1 MRAAVLTIAV
11 IALGLAGCK
20 TDGKEDKPK
29 VALTSEADPITT
41 GSIRAPERVEAR
53 DGGGGDDEV
62 RGWARERG
70 IAMPASDRLPYCHGF
85 GCEFKTAVP
94 FTEADIAHL
103 KRLFDGHRASP
114 SDERVAIDLADRWW
128 EKKADSV
135 IGAPPDRRGSELK
148 DAHKPGQT
156 DCIDEATN
164 TTTLLTWLERYGLL
178 RHHHVRRPES
188 RGAFLY
194 AHATAVITDRT
205 TGTDWVA
212 DSWMRDSGDRIDV
225 MPLEKWFSLAYVD
238 PVE

>member
-1 MRAAVLTIAV
+1 MRAALLTVLV
-11 IALGLAGCK
+11 ITLGLGGCK

-29 VALTSEADPITT
+29 VALTSEADPMTT
-41 GSIRAPERVEAR
+41 GSIRAPERVGAR
-53 DGGGGDDEV
+53 DGGGGDDEA

-85 GCEFKTAVP
+85 GCEFKTSVP
-94 FTEADIAHL
+94 FSEADIAHL

-114 SDERVAIDLADRWW
+114 ADERVAIDLADRWW
-128 EKKADSV
+128 EKKADGV
-135 IGAPPDRRGSELK
+135 IGAAPDRRGSELA
-148 DAHKPGQT
+148 DAHRPGQT

-164 TTTLLTWLERYGLL
+164 TTTLLSFLENNGRM
-178 RHHHVRRPES
+178 RFHNTRRPES

-194 AHATAVITDRT
+194 AHATAVITDKT
-205 TGTDWVA
+205 TGIDWVA

-238 PVE
+238 PVD